1 MSEIKFFMEYLEC
14 IGRVNESLG
23 ELKSMIRHLP
33 EDIEKRLNSQE
44 HAKELSEAAKRKLAA
59 IYLSDLRYFI
69 RN

>member
-1 MSEIKFFMEYLEC
+1 MNEIKFFMEYLEC

-33 EDIEKRLNSQE
+33 GDIEKRLNSPDHE
-44 HAKELSEAAKRKLAA
+44 KGCGEAKRKPTAKP
-59 IYLSDLRYFI
+59 LSDLRDFI